1 MGHFVFIWCAV
12 HTSLHFNYSIW
23 YGDPKWRSENS
34 ISRSETK
41 ILNAKYKPL
50 PLSFSPLPTWEMYKL
65 YNNFQICLLWICIRN
80 HKYPVKNFIRDWFL
94 WQVCTRVSEQNSNE
108 SQLMQ
113 FWKTPSSA
121 VTVNGGL
128 LAICL
133 TFLNA
138 WKQMFSVGR
147 HFSEK
152 RVHAYFTCSKFSEV
166 GKS

>member
-1 MGHFVFIWCAV
+1 MSEKTNNGINVKQNLGKDLTDRNSEIAASLFNRFVANEDDQFECNGI
-12 HTSLHFNYSIW
+12 FNLN
-23 YGDPKWRSENS
+23 KWSDN
-34 ISRSETK
+34 ETV
-41 ILNAKYKPL
+41 
-50 PLSFSPLPTWEMYKL
+50 
-65 YNNFQICLLWICIRN
+65 
-80 HKYPVKNFIRDWFL
+80 VKN
-94 WQVCTRVSEQNSNE
+94 
-108 SQLMQ
+108 
-113 FWKTPSSA
+113 
-121 VTVNGGL
+121 GL